1 MAGRREN
8 GSDDIVRRVVETG
21 SGVVGAAVGA
31 AVAGPFG
38 LITGAALPGVVGAGL
53 DALLSRRS
61 VHRRGMVEEML
72 RLSIEAAEVSV
83 DEFVASVERDLAT
96 ERLTSAAI
104 EAAAE
109 SSYTERLQ
117 AIARSLAAGLSA
129 RGRSDVDHQL
139 LTIEALRD
147 LEPVHVWLLDK
158 VVQWEPLTGGILD
171 GTTDP
176 YGESA
181 STGVDGPKPGSGL
194 RTAWTRPLLEL
205 NFARRHPAALFDA
218 TYGTLTRHGL
228 ISEEGVAR
236 VLQVLAERLEDDR
249 RTRRLPDLNVTVA
262 ETLFGRELHRAL
274 IDAQAVDVVDPGEL
288 DLDPE
293 RRGFRTLRPSAKL
306 EKYAEQLRIRKS
318 DARAYDAQR
327 GTLEEHRGSGYHIVT
342 MRDEE
347 LDY

>member
-1 MAGRREN
+1 VVGEREN

-21 SGVVGAAVGA
+21 SGVMGAAIGA

-38 LITGAALPGVVGAGL
+38 LIAGAALPGVVGAGV
-53 DALLSRRS
+53 DVLLSRRA
-61 VHRRGMVEEML
+61 VHRRGMVKEML
-72 RLSIEAAEVSV
+72 RLSVEASELGA

-109 SSYTERLQ
+109 SSCAERLQ
-117 AIARSLAAGLSA
+117 AIARSLAAGLTA
-129 RGRSDVDHQL
+129 QGRSEVDHQL

-147 LEPVHVWLLDK
+147 LEPVHVWLLDR

-181 STGVDGPKPGSGL
+181 SVGVDGPKPGSGL
-194 RTAWTRPLLEL
+194 RTAWTRPLLDL
-205 NFARRHPAALFDA
+205 NFARHHPAALFDA
-218 TYGTLTRHGL
+218 TYGTLFRHGL
-228 ISEEGVAR
+228 IAEEGVAR
-236 VLQVLAERLEDDR
+236 VLQALAERFENDR
-249 RTRRLPDLNVTVA
+249 RISRLPDLNVTVS

-274 IDAQAVDVVDPGEL
+274 VDAQAIYEVDPGEL
-288 DLDPE
+288 DIDPE
-293 RRGFRTLRPSAKL
+293 RRGFRNLRLSAKL
-306 EKYAEQLRIRKS
+306 EKYSEHLRIRKS

-327 GTLEEHRGSGYHIVT
+327 GTHEEQRLSFYHIVT
-342 MRDEE
+342 MPDED